1 MGSIAHEH
9 FTELLQIP
17 LQRLLKFQGKIA
29 ANFIKIYSQ
38 CKAVCK
44 QLNVKYSHAV
54 IQLYKIKTL
63 YNSIVFIPSIG
74 EGQGMWYE

>member
-1 MGSIAHEH
+1 MRASTVI
-9 FTELLQIP
+9 
-17 LQRLLKFQGKIA
+17 
-29 ANFIKIYSQ
+29 ANFINIYSQ

-54 IQLYKIKTL
+54 IQLYKIKTV
-63 YNSIVFIPSIG
+63 YNSVIFIRSIG